1 MSVRMKGRRKISCNN
16 ETYIWYVELD
26 YDNPY
31 HILNIV
37 SEDKSLIIAC
47 PLNMDTAYII
57 SKGSRFQNHKT
68 NGYWNRYYLPFCVP
82 EIITPEFVSKL
93 ILWSTQGSNA
103 ARIQWDGKYI
113 LI

>member
-1 MSVRMKGRRKISCNN
+1 MSVRMKGRSKISCNN

-26 YDNPY
+26 YDSPY

-37 SEDKSLIIAC
+37 SKDKSLIIAR

-57 SKGSRFQNHKT
+57 SKGNRFQNHKT
-68 NGYWNRYYLPFCVP
+68 NGCWNRYSLPFCVP

-103 ARIQWDGKYI
+103 VGIRWDGKRI